1 MASPTQWTWVWASSG
16 RSWRT
21 GKPGMLSSMWVQR
34 VGRDWVTEQQR
45 LCALGQ
51 VVLLLCVLDVSSEIE
66 MTAGLPPLVV
76 GGLNEW
82 AWVGGCSAERPAQRE
97 PHRCWLIPRLAQLS
111 GGRTAARRPG
121 TQQPK
126 NSDRA
131 EGWACGSRVG
141 PSYKGTWRNFWGWQ
155 KGSVSWLWWR
165 LPWCKLKKKTT
176 QTILSLITP
185 FHVSAQAVWPPD
197 VCAHAE
203 SARLI
208 LRLWAISSP
217 TPLCVRVFALASV
230 TVSINA
236 PGTVYV
242 AVCLE
247 RRERNRR
254 ATWFTCLCL
263 KIALERHM
271 RKCLS

>member
-165 LPWCKLKKKTT
+165 LPWCKLKKKNNSDHSFPDHPLPCISPGRVTT
-176 QTILSLITP
+176 WRLRSCRVCPVDSTSLSD
-185 FHVSAQAVWPPD
+185 FFSNA
-197 VCAHAE
+197 
-203 SARLI
+203 
-208 LRLWAISSP
+208 
-217 TPLCVRVFALASV
+217 PLCARVRPRFCDRVNKRTWNGVCGRLFRKEGKKQTCYL
-230 TVSINA
+230 
-236 PGTVYV
+236 VY
-242 AVCLE
+242 L
-247 RRERNRR
+247 
-254 ATWFTCLCL
+254 F
-263 KIALERHM
+263 M
-271 RKCLS
+271 P